1 MTSPNAHPS
10 NRPTQANA
18 APTVQRWRRIVAEAD
33 GPDTA
38 TSKLVYEMLLQ
49 IRTIKL
55 ILAWVLLF
63 IPVGAAVVLIVLT
76 ALAKSAPTYSPYGN

>member
-10 NRPTQANA
+10 NRPTQTNA

-33 GPDTA
+33 GLDTA

-55 ILAWVLLF
+55 ILAWVLVF

-76 ALAKSAPTYSPYGN
+76 TLAKSVPTDNPFGY